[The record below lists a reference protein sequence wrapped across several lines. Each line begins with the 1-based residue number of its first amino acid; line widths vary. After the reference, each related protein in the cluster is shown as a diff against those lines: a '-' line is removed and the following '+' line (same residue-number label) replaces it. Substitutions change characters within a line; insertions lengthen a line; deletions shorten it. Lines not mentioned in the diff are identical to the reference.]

1 MHSIYLN
8 QFGIVLN
15 STYAILPSFFEIR
28 YIAFISF
35 KKKVIYIIK
44 SPFRFIY
51 FLQLYQCLLMLSQF
65 PEDLSR

>member
-35 KKKVIYIIK
+35 KKKGD
-44 SPFRFIY
+44 
-51 FLQLYQCLLMLSQF
+51 LYY
-65 PEDLSR
+65 

>member
-15 STYAILPSFFEIR
+15 STYAILPSSFEIR
-28 YIAFISF
+28 YLASVSF

-44 SPFRFIY
+44 SPFRFI
-51 FLQLYQCLLMLSQF
+51 
-65 PEDLSR
+65 